1 MGGGERNPVQR
12 WWWDLEIVGGV
23 VQAPVAGVNERDLS
37 PGREDRLAAAQK
49 IAVFPPHLQP
59 RGGTTLATVV
69 PLERAAGL
77 RASQEAQPPQVQD
90 PAALKPSPDR
100 R

>member
-1 MGGGERNPVQR
+1 MA
-12 WWWDLEIVGGV
+12 I
-23 VQAPVAGVNERDLS
+23 APVAGVNERNLS
-37 PGREDRLAAAQK
+37 PGRDERLAAAQK

-77 RASQEAQPPQVQD
+77 KAAKEAANPSHRPPTASGI
-90 PAALKPSPDR
+90 PDG
-100 R
+100 

>member
-1 MGGGERNPVQR
+1 
-12 WWWDLEIVGGV
+12 V
-23 VQAPVAGVNERDLS
+23 VGVNERDLS
-37 PGREDRLAAAQK
+37 PGRDERLAAAQK

-77 RASQEAQPPQVQD
+77 RTAQ
-90 PAALKPSPDR
+90 ACETLAGKPSAG
-100 R
+100 

>member
-1 MGGGERNPVQR
+1 
-12 WWWDLEIVGGV
+12 
-23 VQAPVAGVNERDLS
+23 
-37 PGREDRLAAAQK
+37 
-49 IAVFPPHLQP
+49 VFPPHLQP

-77 RASQEAQPPQVQD
+77 KAAKEAQEAQEAQPPQVQD

>member
-1 MGGGERNPVQR
+1 M
-12 WWWDLEIVGGV
+12 
-23 VQAPVAGVNERDLS
+23 AGVNERDLS
-37 PGREDRLAAAQK
+37 PGRDERLATAQK

-77 RASQEAQPPQVQD
+77 RAAQQAQEALEPQSQEAQT
-90 PAALKPSPDR
+90 LKPSPDR